1 MSETSSRR
9 GKRGGQVRLR
19 GQARPA
25 LGQTESAAS
34 PSLAELRRR
43 ASHRLREIGAS
54 LEMVRAQY
62 EEAAAECARL
72 QAGGGPA
79 VTRVVAQPSPAN
91 REQGAAA
98 ADHAELEHLKTQTEK
113 LKRRLD
119 EAATLL
125 AAEHAWSEKLKGSL
139 REVERELAEAR
150 DALETERARGGALQV
165 QVENLRTEA
174 RQLQDEAA
182 RTSEDSAEGW
192 RKRVVQLQI
201 DLRRALADNGQ
212 LRDEMAGLLRFLDE
226 LSAVLS
232 APAAAA
238 G

>member
-1 MSETSSRR
+1 
-9 GKRGGQVRLR
+9 
-19 GQARPA
+19 
-25 LGQTESAAS
+25 
-34 PSLAELRRR
+34 
-43 ASHRLREIGAS
+43 
-54 LEMVRAQY
+54 MVREQY

-72 QAGGGPA
+72 QAGGEPA
-79 VTRVVAQPSPAN
+79 VTRVVAQPRTAE

-98 ADHAELEHLKTQTEK
+98 ADHAEPEHLKAQAEE

-125 AAEHAWSEKLKGSL
+125 ASEHARSEKLKGSL
-139 REVERELAEAR
+139 NEVERELAETR
-150 DALETERARGGALQV
+150 DALDVERARSGALEIEA
-165 QVENLRTEA
+165 ENFRAELQ
-174 RQLQDEAA
+174 QLQGEAA

-192 RKRVVQLQI
+192 RTRVVQLQI

-212 LRDEMAGLLRFLDE
+212 LRDEMAGLVRFLDE

>member
-1 MSETSSRR
+1 
-9 GKRGGQVRLR
+9 
-19 GQARPA
+19 
-25 LGQTESAAS
+25 
-34 PSLAELRRR
+34 
-43 ASHRLREIGAS
+43 
-54 LEMVRAQY
+54 MVREQY

-72 QAGGGPA
+72 QAGGEPA

-98 ADHAELEHLKTQTEK
+98 ADRAELEHLKTQTEE
-113 LKRRLD
+113 LKHRLD

-125 AAEHAWSEKLKGSL
+125 AAEHARSQKLKNSL
-139 REVERELAEAR
+139 NEVEQELAEAR
-150 DALETERARGGALQV
+150 DALETERARSGVLEVEVEDLRAELQ
-165 QVENLRTEA
+165 
-174 RQLQDEAA
+174 QLQGEAA
-182 RTSEDSAEGW
+182 RTSEDSVEGW
-192 RKRVVQLQI
+192 HKRVVQLQI